1 MKLFYHIQLL
11 EWLAHEKPRQINL
24 SIKNN
29 NSYGNACKH
38 DAKLILHQVTSTRDS
53 QYGKPTRG

>member
-1 MKLFYHIQLL
+1 MDHVF
-11 EWLAHEKPRQINL
+11 
-24 SIKNN
+24 
-29 NSYGNACKH
+29 ACKH